1 MLNQAVLERANW
13 MEFLYLCR
21 AEISIF
27 AVNGIRVSF
36 FNN

>member
-1 MLNQAVLERANW
+1 MLYQAVLEHANW
-13 MEFLYLCR
+13 KGYLYLCR

-27 AVNGIRVSF
+27 AVNGTRVSF